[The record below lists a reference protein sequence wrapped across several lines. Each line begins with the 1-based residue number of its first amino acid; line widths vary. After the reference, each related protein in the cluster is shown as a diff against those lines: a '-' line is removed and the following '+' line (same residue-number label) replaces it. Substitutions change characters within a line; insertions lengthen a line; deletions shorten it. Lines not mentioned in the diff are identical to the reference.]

1 MQARLIICSMTLFST
16 LLWGQPLDPVA
27 PLMSRLLEAFPS
39 VRDFTLSET
48 GNEAYFTAQ
57 STLGELSVIM
67 RIDRPRK
74 KWKTPDIASFSGTY
88 SDMEPFL
95 SPDGL
100 RLYFASN
107 RPLHNAITETK
118 DYDIWYVERAS
129 WDAQWSAPINLG
141 SPVNSEQNEFY
152 PSLTTRG
159 NLYFTSDR
167 PGSRGKDDIFFS
179 AFEAGE
185 YLPPIS
191 MSESVNSEGY
201 EFNAFVSPDESYL
214 LFTGYSRADGIG
226 SGDLYISF
234 RNQQGE
240 WSQAENLGAKI
251 NSEQMDYC
259 PFVDGN
265 SETLYFTSRISDVK
279 PKPTGFKSTRSLLTE
294 INKHRNGQSRLYQ
307 TSMKTIMAKKQ

>member
-1 MQARLIICSMTLFST
+1 MQTRLIICTISLFST
-16 LLWGQPLDPVA
+16 LLGGQPIDPVA
-27 PLMSRLLEAFPS
+27 PLMSELLGVFPS
-39 VRDFTLSET
+39 VRDFTLSAT

-57 STLGELSVIM
+57 SMLGELSVIM
-67 RIDRPRK
+67 RIDKPRK
-74 KWKTPDIASFSGTY
+74 KWKTPGIASFSGKY

-107 RPLHNAITETK
+107 RPLHDATTETK

-141 SPVNSEQNEFY
+141 APVNSEQNEFY
-152 PSLTTRG
+152 PSLTTSG

-201 EFNAFVSPDESYL
+201 EPNECIVL
-214 LFTGYSRADGIG
+214 
-226 SGDLYISF
+226 
-234 RNQQGE
+234 
-240 WSQAENLGAKI
+240 
-251 NSEQMDYC
+251 
-259 PFVDGN
+259 
-265 SETLYFTSRISDVK
+265 
-279 PKPTGFKSTRSLLTE
+279 
-294 INKHRNGQSRLYQ
+294 
-307 TSMKTIMAKKQ
+307 SMTYDSAVTYT